1 MLLSLIKTEILFVRE
16 KRVSLKN
23 PNQINQQLLCLFIG
37 NPRRGQ
43 PEGIQMRMSDYLEF
57 IDEAVRLLIREGL
70 EYLAAVSDR
79 GNEPEISYED
89 LGNDLKSHGKI

>member
-1 MLLSLIKTEILFVRE
+1 
-16 KRVSLKN
+16 
-23 PNQINQQLLCLFIG
+23 
-37 NPRRGQ
+37 
-43 PEGIQMRMSDYLEF
+43 MRMSDYLEF

-79 GNEPEISYED
+79 DNEPEISYED